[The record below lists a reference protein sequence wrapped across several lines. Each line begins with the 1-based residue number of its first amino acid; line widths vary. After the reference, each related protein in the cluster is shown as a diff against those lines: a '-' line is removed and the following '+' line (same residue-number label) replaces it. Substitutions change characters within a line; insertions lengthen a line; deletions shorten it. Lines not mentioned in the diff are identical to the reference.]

1 MSSTHSP
8 TRPMDVAELTA
19 PEFTYELE
27 WNDSLSFD
35 EVCRRFGNDGNR
47 AAAWLIR
54 FRALHA
60 WWARDGMARWLTDAA
75 GTPRDMC
82 EVAARLDLNDL
93 GEFDAEAFCS
103 AVDLVVAQR
112 SPGAHR

>member
-1 MSSTHSP
+1 MSTHSP

-27 WNDSLSFD
+27 WNNSPSFD

-54 FRALHA
+54 FRALQA
-60 WWARDGMARWLTDAA
+60 WWACDGMAQWLTDVA
-75 GTPRDMC
+75 GTPRDIC
-82 EVAARLDLNDL
+82 EVAAGLELNDL
-93 GEFDAEAFCS
+93 RQFDADAFCS
-103 AVDLVVAQR
+103 AVDRVIAQR
-112 SPGAHR
+112 STRARR

>member
-1 MSSTHSP
+1 MSTPFP

-27 WNDSLSFD
+27 WNNSPSFD

-54 FRALHA
+54 FRALQA
-60 WWARDGMARWLTDAA
+60 WWACDGMAQWLTDVA
-75 GTPRDMC
+75 GTPRDIC
-82 EVAARLDLNDL
+82 EVAAGLELNDL
-93 GEFDAEAFCS
+93 RQFDADAFCS
-103 AVDLVVAQR
+103 AVDRVIAQR
-112 SPGAHR
+112 STRARR